1 MTIDKERIWDVFKL
15 YGVVKR
21 SDFFFSFFFMRILEY
36 V

>member
-21 SDFFFSFFFMRILEY
+21 SDFFFFFLFL
-36 V
+36 

>member
-21 SDFFFSFFFMRILEY
+21 SDFFFLSFL
-36 V
+36 